1 MTRIGVV
8 ALTLVAVM
16 TANGVCRA
24 QSQNPVPPRLS
35 VPKALLLQR
44 NPAARSE
51 FLSRL
56 PVRPA
61 DAPQSTPQISP
72 SYGGTWQVTA
82 EAPASGLTNP
92 LLLTDGTV
100 IFLDYLTGSWYKL
113 TPDIS
118 GNYVTGTW
126 SQIASLPSGYTPL
139 YFASAVLPDGR
150 VLVTGGEYNGN
161 FSPGTPVWTSSGAI
175 YDPVANA
182 WTSVSPPSGTGWSNT
197 DPAGSCNGGIG
208 DAAGIVL
215 PNGTFMLGSSCANP
229 SVDAQFNAA
238 TLGWSSTGAPNS
250 YQDEQGY
257 TLLPTGNVLTID
269 VWNPPAAQLYTPG
282 TGAWTGVAA
291 APVSLVDPTVCG
303 NYAIGPALTR
313 PDGTTVAFG
322 GNTGCTSAPS
332 PTDPTA
338 IYTASSNSWIQGP
351 NVPAVCGSNGTTSC
365 TLADAPAAML
375 PNGNILFAASAGYL
389 SAPTHFFEF
398 TSANAINQVADDI
411 FFASTS
417 GAYYYSFLVLPNGQV
432 LATDTSS
439 FVEIYTPTGS
449 PNSAWAPTITDIRSC
464 VTPGNSY
471 PLVGTQLNGLSQ
483 GAASGEGV
491 QAATNYPLVR
501 IVNNATGNVSY
512 ARTSGHSTMSIA
524 SGQAGSTNF
533 QVAAATEL
541 GASTLYVV
549 ANGIPSA
556 GQAITVGSPCKDATH
571 DFNADGKSDILW
583 RDTTGDVAIWE
594 MIGTSV
600 LIPMP
605 RLWELYP
612 PPGRSSGPGDF
623 NGDGQNDI
631 LWHDTNG
638 SVAIWE
644 MNGTSVLN
652 PNATVIG
659 GVSTSLV
666 DRRDRGLQ
674 RRWHE
679 RHFVARQQRQCGDL
693 GNERHEYLDPNATFV
708 GGVSTVW
715 TIVGT
720 GDFNGDGKSDI
731 LWRDSSGNVAI
742 WEMNGT
748 SVLNPN
754 ATVIGG
760 VSTVWS
766 IVGTGD
772 FNGDGMSDI
781 LWHDTSGNVAIWE
794 MNGTSVLNP
803 NATFV
808 GGVSTVWSI
817 VGSGDFNGDGKSDI
831 LWHDTSGDV
840 AIWEMNGT
848 SVLNSNATVV
858 GGVSTVWTIQDP
870 LGQ

>member
-1 MTRIGVV
+1 MANAWNVRAIIALCVAVV
-8 ALTLVAVM
+8 ALPLVVS
-16 TANGVCRA
+16 TAGRA
-24 QSQNPVPPRLS
+24 QSPVPPRLS
-35 VPKALLLQR
+35 VPKALQLQR

-61 DAPQSTPQISP
+61 EAPQATPQISP
-72 SYGGTWQVTA
+72 AFGGTWQTVA
-82 EAPASGLTNP
+82 QAPASGLTNP

-150 VLVTGGEYNGN
+150 VIITGGEYNG
-161 FSPGTPVWTSSGAI
+161 GTAVWTSSGAI

-282 TGAWTGVAA
+282 TGAWTSVAA
-291 APVSLVDPTVCG
+291 APVSLVDPTACG
-303 NYAIGPALTR
+303 NYTVGPAVTR
-313 PDGTTVAFG
+313 PDGTMVAFG

-351 NVPAVCGSNGTTSC
+351 NIPAVCGSNGTTSC

-417 GAYYYSFLVLPNGQV
+417 GAYYYNFLVLPNGQV
-432 LATDTSS
+432 VATDTSS

-449 PNSAWAPTITDIRSC
+449 PNSAWAPTITGVASC

-512 ARTSGHSTMSIA
+512 ARTSGFSTMSIA
-524 SGQAGSTNF
+524 SGQTGSANF
-533 QVAAATEL
+533 EVAAATL
-541 GASTLYVV
+541 TGASTLYVI
-549 ANGIPSA
+549 ANGIAST
-556 GQAITVGSPCKDATH
+556 GQAITVGSPCATAATH

-583 RDTTGDVAIWE
+583 ADTSGDVAVWL
-594 MIGTSV
+594 MDSAQV
-600 LIPMP
+600 L
-605 RLWELYP
+605 
-612 PPGRSSGPGDF
+612 SSGGLGTVP
-623 NGDGQNDI
+623 
-631 LWHDTNG
+631 T
-638 SVAIWE
+638 IW
-644 MNGTSVLN
+644 S
-652 PNATVIG
+652 
-659 GVSTSLV
+659 
-666 DRRDRGLQ
+666 
-674 RRWHE
+674 
-679 RHFVARQQRQCGDL
+679 
-693 GNERHEYLDPNATFV
+693 
-708 GGVSTVW
+708 
-715 TIVGT
+715 IVGQR
-720 GDFNGDGKSDI
+720 DFNGDGKMDLLWRDTSGDTAIWFMNGTQVASSAAVGNIPTTWTVVGTGDFAGNGKGGI
-731 LWRDSSGNVAI
+731 LWRDTSGNLSI
-742 WEMNGT
+742 WFMNGAQT
-748 SVLNPN
+748 SS
-754 ATVIGG
+754 AAVIGK
-760 VSTVWS
+760 VTSTWA

-781 LWHDTSGNVAIWE
+781 LFRDTSGNVAIWF
-794 MNGTSVLNP
+794 MNGAAVASS
-803 NATFV
+803 A
-808 GGVSTVWSI
+808 GVANVPTTWSI
-817 VGSGDFNGDGKSDI
+817 VGIGDFNGDGMSDL
-831 LWHDTSGDV
+831 LWRDTSGDTSIWLMNGANVSSTGGLGLVPTTWSVVATGDYNGNGMSDLLWRDTTGDV
-840 AIWEMNGT
+840 AIWFMNGLKIVS
-848 SVLNSNATVV
+848 SVGVGNISTNWTVQSANA
-858 GGVSTVWTIQDP
+858 D
-870 LGQ
+870 